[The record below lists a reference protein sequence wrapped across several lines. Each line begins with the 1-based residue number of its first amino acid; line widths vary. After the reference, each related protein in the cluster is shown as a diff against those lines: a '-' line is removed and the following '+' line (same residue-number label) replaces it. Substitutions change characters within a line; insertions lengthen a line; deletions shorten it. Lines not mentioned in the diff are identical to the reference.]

1 MTDHQTARRLA
12 ALDQV
17 LILTHRRPDGDTI
30 GCASALCLALRQ
42 LGKTAWVLPNEDA
55 HGLFTPYL
63 EGVLAP
69 AGFLPQHVVAV
80 DVASLG
86 MLPDSAG
93 AYKDR
98 IDLVIDHH
106 GSNEGYGRE
115 TCVDPS
121 CAACGELLYRI
132 FQAMAISFTPE
143 IAMLLYMAIATDTGC
158 FVYSNTTP
166 ETHRIAAALMA
177 VGFDAQWVNRRHFR
191 VKSLKRMQL
200 EGRLVQEMELAQGG
214 TLAFAYVTLAL
225 IADLQATEEDLEDI
239 SSFIGQVEGVDNAVT
254 IRQLSPPGVQNFPAH
269 RRQDPQRLRCLCPP
283 RRGGGHPAAAGCT
296 IWGPPPRPKQ
306 PCWPPLSRCSMANG
320 ILIIDK
326 PAGWTSHDVVAKLR
340 GLLRERRIGHAGTL
354 DPMATGVLPVFVGR
368 ATRAVEFA
376 AEREKE
382 YLAGLRLGVVTD
394 TQDTTGTVLETH
406 PVCADRPQVEAV
418 LARFRGR
425 SPRFP
430 RCTPP
435 SSGRGRSSTSW
446 PGGARR
452 WSGSPGPLPLRP
464 WTCWIRSPP
473 QNTPCGYG
481 VPKGLTCVPS
491 ATTSDRPWAAA
502 ALCSP
507 CVEPS
512 RPGFPWTRRSPWT
525 KCRPIR
531 PPNSFCCRWTAI
543 SAGIPPSPCDMGP
556 RRKNFETGIV

>member
-1 MTDHQTARRLA
+1 MGTL
-12 ALDQV
+12 
-17 LILTHRRPDGDTI
+17 I

-42 LGKTAWVLPNEDA
+42 LGETAWVLPNEDA

-200 EGRLVQEMELAQGG
+200 EGRLVQEMELAPGG
-214 TLAFAYVTLAL
+214 HAGLRLCHPGSHRRSPGHRGGFGGYLL
-225 IADLQATEEDLEDI
+225 LHR
-239 SSFIGQVEGVDNAVT
+239 SGGRSGQRGHHPPAV
-254 IRQLSPPGVQNFPAH
+254 PPGVQNFPAH

-283 RRGGGHPAAAGCT
+283 RRGRTSRRRWMHHLGD
-296 IWGPPPRPKQ
+296 PRPGQ
-306 PCWPPLSRCSMANG
+306 SS
-320 ILIIDK
+320 
-326 PAGWTSHDVVAKLR
+326 
-340 GLLRERRIGHAGTL
+340 HAG
-354 DPMATGVLPVFVGR
+354 R
-368 ATRAVEFA
+368 
-376 AEREKE
+376 
-382 YLAGLRLGVVTD
+382 
-394 TQDTTGTVLETH
+394 H
-406 PVCADRPQVEAV
+406 
-418 LARFRGR
+418 
-425 SPRFP
+425 
-430 RCTPP
+430 
-435 SSGRGRSSTSW
+435 
-446 PGGARR
+446 
-452 WSGSPGPLPLRP
+452 
-464 WTCWIRSPP
+464 
-473 QNTPCGYG
+473 
-481 VPKGLTCVPS
+481 
-491 ATTSDRPWAAA
+491 
-502 ALCSP
+502 
-507 CVEPS
+507 
-512 RPGFPWTRRSPWT
+512 
-525 KCRPIR
+525 
-531 PPNSFCCRWTAI
+531 
-543 SAGIPPSPCDMGP
+543 
-556 RRKNFETGIV
+556 

>member
-1 MTDHQTARRLA
+1 M
-12 ALDQV
+12 

-115 TCVDPS
+115 TCVDPAA
-121 CAACGELLYRI
+121 AACGELLYRI

-254 IRQLSPPGVQNFPAH
+254 IRQLSPQDVQDFPAH

-283 RRGGGHPAAAGCT
+283 RRAEDIPPPLDAPFG
-296 IWGPPPRPKQ
+296 GPPAQ
-306 PCWPPLSRCSMANG
+306 
-320 ILIIDK
+320 
-326 PAGWTSHDVVAKLR
+326 AKAD
-340 GLLRERRIGHAGTL
+340 HAG
-354 DPMATGVLPVFVGR
+354 R
-368 ATRAVEFA
+368 
-376 AEREKE
+376 
-382 YLAGLRLGVVTD
+382 
-394 TQDTTGTVLETH
+394 H
-406 PVCADRPQVEAV
+406 
-418 LARFRGR
+418 
-425 SPRFP
+425 
-430 RCTPP
+430 
-435 SSGRGRSSTSW
+435 
-446 PGGARR
+446 
-452 WSGSPGPLPLRP
+452 
-464 WTCWIRSPP
+464 
-473 QNTPCGYG
+473 
-481 VPKGLTCVPS
+481 
-491 ATTSDRPWAAA
+491 
-502 ALCSP
+502 
-507 CVEPS
+507 
-512 RPGFPWTRRSPWT
+512 
-525 KCRPIR
+525 
-531 PPNSFCCRWTAI
+531 
-543 SAGIPPSPCDMGP
+543 
-556 RRKNFETGIV
+556 